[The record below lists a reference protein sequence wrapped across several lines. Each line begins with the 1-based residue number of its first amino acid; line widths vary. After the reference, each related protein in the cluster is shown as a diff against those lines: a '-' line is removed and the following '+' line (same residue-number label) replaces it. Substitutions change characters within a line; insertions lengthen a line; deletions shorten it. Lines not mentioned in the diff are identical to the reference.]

1 MNSEPDNGGPSVPA
15 FESPGGENH
24 FLASRRGLYT
34 YAHLDRFR
42 RFFLRFLTEYGHSP
56 ERPVGF
62 LAESSDE
69 LIFALAACWQL
80 GIPFCCFDPHA
91 PKKEF
96 EEHLQQIRPGYLF
109 YGEKHTGK
117 APVDHSAP
125 MSALQLDRAL
135 EEQAAP
141 AGNDEKI
148 RARTR
153 PDTVFGYFFT
163 SGTSG
168 PPKVVPLR
176 RRQMH
181 FAAEASARNFRPD
194 PNHFWLLC
202 LPLNHIGG
210 VSIILRSLLYGSGVY
225 RMNRFDQE
233 MVATFLYE
241 NTLFQAAS
249 LVPTMLKR
257 LLEIPA
263 FRTHRN
269 FKAILL
275 GGGPID
281 PELIRK
287 TVEKGIPLVP
297 SYGMTETC
305 AQIAANPVLKPSGIY
320 TPLKSV
326 GRIFEPNE
334 IRIRDNRGE
343 EVPANSSGTIW
354 LRGPQVFDGYLD
366 SGDPGAADPEETG
379 EPEEA
384 AFDGEGWFNT
394 GDYGRLNI
402 NGQLIVE
409 ARRTDLIITGGENV
423 SPHEV
428 ETELVSLDGI
438 MEVAVIGLPD
448 EEWGQR
454 VAAAVVTAGDNEI
467 DADALIEKLQGRLSE
482 YKIPKRI
489 LRVDSLP
496 HTPSGK
502 IKRKEVISLFR
513 ENS

>member
-1 MNSEPDNGGPSVPA
+1 MNSEPDNGGPNVPA
-15 FESPGGENH
+15 FDPPGGENH

-42 RFFLRFLTEYGHSP
+42 RFFQGFLSDYGHSP

-91 PKKEF
+91 PKREF
-96 EEHLQQIRPGYLF
+96 ERRLQRIRPGYLF
-109 YGEKHTGK
+109 YGEKQTEK
-117 APVDHSAP
+117 APVENSSP
-125 MSALQLDRAL
+125 LSALELDRAL
-135 EEQAAP
+135 EERADP
-141 AGNDEKI
+141 VENEEKTS
-148 RARTR
+148 ARTR
-153 PDTVFGYFFT
+153 PAAVFGYFFT

-181 FAAEASARNFRPD
+181 FAARASARNFRPD

-225 RMNRFDQE
+225 RMNRFDRE

-263 FRTHRN
+263 FQTHRN

-326 GRIFEPNE
+326 GQVFEPNE
-334 IRIRDNRGE
+334 IRIRDSRGQ

-366 SGDPGAADPEETG
+366 PGGNGAEEAE

-428 ETELVSLDGI
+428 ETELARLDGI
-438 MEVAVIGLPD
+438 LEAAVIGLPD
-448 EEWGQR
+448 KEWGQR
-454 VAAAVVTAGDNEI
+454 VAAAVVTEGENEFDAG
-467 DADALIEKLQGRLSE
+467 ALIEKLKGRLTE
-482 YKIPKRI
+482 YKVPKRI
-489 LRVDSLP
+489 LRVDTLP

-513 ENS
+513 DKS